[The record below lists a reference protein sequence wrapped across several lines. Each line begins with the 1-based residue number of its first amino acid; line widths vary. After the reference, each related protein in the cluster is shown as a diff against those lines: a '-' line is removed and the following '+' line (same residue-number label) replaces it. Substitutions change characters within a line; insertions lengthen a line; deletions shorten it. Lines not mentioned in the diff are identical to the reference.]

1 MAECSLYGGLVP
13 NSYIDKVFIEE
24 ALVDTNN
31 DGIIDLETPKISI
44 NIRLVDELSSN
55 GTFALLE
62 EALEVQMKL
71 DQSGFG
77 NITFFPAQEVNLKEY
92 FNIWCVVSDSE
103 QLTEELEDLF
113 ERRKNE
119 GSFSWTIERLL
130 NPNLS
135 GVQSEFKSLN
145 DAISTYENSDG
156 TTQIIIPYSFD
167 LDTNKPVEHLS
178 IFTYVQLNTA
188 ALEADFNLALPESFK
203 NPVSRF
209 EEELVIQ
216 NSVVNPELRI
226 FLTEGGE
233 IWNGAVHIHLF
244 SSGGP
249 QDAREIYMEG
259 ATHISEPH
267 GVLQKTSAPI
277 NNVQDFRIRDEINVL
292 FAEFEN
298 LTTLQNTF
306 PGQQEILNRT
316 ISKNSYFSEIS
327 ITKDENRDI
336 RFLFAFDYGKY
347 VLENSKYSSL
357 ISKMTETARK
367 TIMDNSQIVQFI
379 LSKTQVKQEPARN
392 NINSPVQNFVL
403 SDDTP
408 TTPVILS
415 LDDTNLTEIDLI
427 LSNQT
432 EPLDT
437 FVRYFTG
444 VDTDLKSDGIYQY
457 DIDIEIIDGFISLM
471 DEIYKN
477 AATAAAEYQKYVV
490 LTQIPNVYDP
500 EARKFTP
507 DGITILSDATKRPF
521 GPDPDF
527 INLEA
532 IVESY
537 LSALSY
543 FVDVGTVPLSR
554 ESGIPLSQFGT
565 VPLSQYGGLTQKD
578 FFKLKVLNL
587 ISPTN
592 GTVDG
597 VILFGDLLNLLLA
610 QINNIMSV
618 GHSSGGVED
627 TLQNQP
633 SSNTSVFKLQTM
645 RLTEDFDNTIDSR
658 FINETYVDNISG
670 NKTRTFA
677 GLTIYSFSELSNAS
691 QTLFPQPVEF
701 TGKSQQE
708 LLDEQAKQ
716 EETLASKG
724 ISIVFQSEGEY
735 LQSAKNFQVPQKGNS
750 TLLQNQFKGATNY
763 LGESSNGALSNLNV
777 SNVSPQDLFV
787 ETTNDKLRGQEVTL
801 GFNNFVIASLPS
813 EEEPLEPV
821 NLQTEVEVL
830 TVFGRPSK
838 VNLSTFGSMN
848 WGYNFMLRDT
858 SFETKQ
864 LGELTTFP
872 VLKANTYYLCRQV
885 RQGDIDV
892 IDSFFLLRPETTF
905 DATPEIT
912 QEGVQLDL
920 QQPVAETV
928 LEQVAEVTNPSN
940 MTQEGVQL
948 NFGSGDS
955 RTTQVVLGIENI
967 LAKNS
972 SKTGRNPIDTTSSS
986 RTETNTD
993 DDNNGNGNG
1002 SSSGGGRRVSVDLNM
1017 TPTLG
1022 ASGEGGFGGYRDQ
1035 ATTGGGDGGRDELL

>member
-31 DGIIDLETPKISI
+31 DGIIDLETPKISV
-44 NIRLVDELSSN
+44 NIRLVDELSDS
-55 GTFALLE
+55 GTFSMLE
-62 EALEVQMKL
+62 DALEVQLK
-71 DQSGFG
+71 QGEG
-77 NITFFPAQEVNLKEY
+77 QAAQRGAQEVNLKEY
-92 FNIWCVVSDSE
+92 FKIWCIVSNTQE
-103 QLTEELEDLF
+103 LTDKFETFFEEGNNSGNF
-113 ERRKNE
+113 K
-119 GSFSWTIERLL
+119 WTNNNIETGRY
-130 NPNLS
+130 NS
-135 GVQSEFKSLN
+135 KTLN
-145 DAISTYENSDG
+145 DAISTYDNSDG
-156 TTQIIIPYSFD
+156 TVQVIIPYLFD
-167 LDTNKPVEHLS
+167 LDTNEPVQHLS
-178 IFTYVQLNTA
+178 IFTYVQLDTES
-188 ALEADFNLALPESFK
+188 LEADFNLKLPSSLT
-203 NPVSRF
+203 NPVGRF
-209 EEELVIQ
+209 EEEVVIQ

-507 DGITILSDATKRPF
+507 DGITILSDATRRPF
-521 GPDPDF
+521 GSDPDF

-543 FVDVGTVPLSR
+543 FVDVGTVPLS
-554 ESGIPLSQFGT
+554 
-565 VPLSQYGGLTQKD
+565 QYGGLTQKD
-578 FFKLKVLNL
+578 IFKLKILNL
-587 ISPTN
+587 ISPTS

-610 QINNIMSV
+610 QINNTMSV

-633 SSNTSVFKLQTM
+633 SNNTSVFKLQTM

-821 NLQTEVEVL
+821 NLQAQVNVL
-830 TVFGRPSK
+830 TGFVRPNIIDIPFFG
-838 VNLSTFGSMN
+838 NQTF
-848 WGYNFMLRDT
+848 GYNFALRDT
-858 SFETKQ
+858 LYETKQ

-872 VLKANTYYLCRQV
+872 ALSSNTYYLCRQI

-972 SKTGRNPIDTTSSS
+972 SKTGRNPIDITSSS

-1002 SSSGGGRRVSVDLNM
+1002 SSSGSGLRGAVDPNM

-1035 ATTGGGDGGRDELL
+1035 VTTGGGGRDELL

>member
-13 NSYIDKVFIEE
+13 NSYVDKVFIEE
-24 ALVDTNN
+24 AIVDTNN

-62 EALEVQMKL
+62 EALEVQLKEGEG
-71 DQSGFG
+71 QAAQRG
-77 NITFFPAQEVNLKEY
+77 AQEVNLKEY
-92 FNIWCVVSDSE
+92 FKIWCVIATSQEDTS
-103 QLTEELEDLF
+103 ELENIF
-113 ERRKNE
+113 EQRKNE
-119 GSFSWTIERLL
+119 GGFDWLIEKLTNL
-130 NPNLS
+130 NLS
-135 GVQSEFKSLN
+135 FNVQTELKSLN
-145 DAISTYENSDG
+145 DAISTYEYSDG

-178 IFTYVQLNTA
+178 IFTYVELDTGT
-188 ALEADFNLALPESFK
+188 LEADFNLSLPESLK
-203 NPVSRF
+203 YLVSRF
-209 EEELVIQ
+209 EEEIVIQ
-216 NSVVNPELRI
+216 NSSVHPELRI

-233 IWNGAVHIHLF
+233 IWNGAIHVHN
-244 SSGGP
+244 G
-249 QDAREIYMEG
+249 QYMEG
-259 ATHISEPH
+259 ATHTSEPH
-267 GVLQKTSAPI
+267 GFLTKTSAPI
-277 NNVQDFRIRDEINVL
+277 NNVQDLRIRDEINAL
-292 FAEFEN
+292 IAEFEN

-415 LDDTNLTEIDLI
+415 LDDTNLTEINLI
-427 LSNQT
+427 LSNQG

-471 DEIYKN
+471 NEIYKN
-477 AATAAAEYQKYVV
+477 AATAAAEYQKYVA
-490 LTQIPNVYDP
+490 LTQIPNIYDS

-507 DGITILSDATKRPF
+507 DGITILSDATRRPF

-543 FVDVGTVPLSR
+543 FVDVGTTPISD
-554 ESGIPLSQFGT
+554 
-565 VPLSQYGGLTQKD
+565 YGGLTQKD
-578 FFKLKVLNL
+578 FFKLKILNL

-597 VILFGDLLNLLLA
+597 VMLFGDLLNLLIA

-633 SSNTSVFKLQTM
+633 SNNTSVFKLQTM

-658 FINETYVDNISG
+658 FINETYVDNISA
-670 NKTRTFA
+670 NKTRTFS

-724 ISIVFQSEGEY
+724 VSIVFQSEGEY

-750 TLLQNQFKGATNY
+750 TLLQNQLKSATNF
-763 LGESSNGALSNLNV
+763 LGENSNGALNNLNV
-777 SNVSPQDLFV
+777 NDVSPQDLFT

-813 EEEPLEPV
+813 EQEPLEPV
-821 NLQTEVEVL
+821 NLQTQVNVL
-830 TVFGRPSK
+830 TGFVRPNI
-838 VNLSTFGSMN
+838 VNIPILGNQTL
-848 WGYNFMLRDT
+848 GYNFALRDT
-858 SFETKQ
+858 LYETKQ
-864 LGELTTFP
+864 LGELTTLP
-872 VLKANTYYLCRQV
+872 VLSTNDYYLCRQT

-892 IDSFFLLRPETTF
+892 IDSFFLLRPDTTF
-905 DATPEIT
+905 ETPSTLT

-920 QQPVAETV
+920 GSETRGATTR
-928 LEQVAEVTNPSN
+928 LE
-940 MTQEGVQL
+940 
-948 NFGSGDS
+948 FGSGDGM
-955 RTTQVVLGIENI
+955 TTQVVLGIENI

-993 DDNNGNGNG
+993 DDSNGNGNG
-1002 SSSGGGRRVSVDLNM
+1002 STSGGGLRGAVDPNV

-1022 ASGEGGFGGYRDQ
+1022 ASGEGGFGGYSGQ
-1035 ATTGGGDGGRDELL
+1035 GTTGGGGADELL

>member
-701 TGKSQQE
+701 TGKSLQE

-724 ISIVFQSEGEY
+724 INIVFQSEGEY